1 MNICVSSTIN
11 WNPGDEFIRY
21 GVLYLLKNIWTGVAL
36 FYLEPEISYF

>member
-21 GVLYLLKNIWTGVAL
+21 GVIYLLKK
-36 FYLEPEISYF
+36 Y